1 MQQSLPTRVIQ
12 MPMAIGALYV
22 VYIGLGCNID
32 QIDITISFYTINLKL
47 KYVSL
52 LDG

>member
-22 VYIGLGCNID
+22 VCIGLDGNID
-32 QIDITISFYTINLKL
+32 QIYITMHQ
-47 KYVSL
+47 L
-52 LDG
+52 LSNQSKI